1 MSSRSTNQPKVKKN
15 SNALRN
21 NKIRIKAIK
30 KNVGDAWEKDK
41 NPYFFGGAPVLDQSG
56 RIVTIDIQDLWL
68 KYSRMNIYMINWL
81 KQLGR
86 IVFIKKDLGKT
97 TSVNQEG

>member
-1 MSSRSTNQPKVKKN
+1 MQY
-15 SNALRN
+15 
-21 NKIRIKAIK
+21 
-30 KNVGDAWEKDK
+30 WENDK
-41 NPYFFGGAPVLDQSG
+41 NTYFFGGAPVLDQSG

-97 TSVNQEG
+97 TSVNQEGWNLATKTQDPCIWDESLCFALFLPANDVMLS